1 MNSYLILIS
10 LSYIAVIVLVVWLGF
25 GKRLSV
31 LSKITLALLLPLVY
45 FLHWT
50 GLQEIKGWPSDQ
62 NLPSQFELIGADI
75 QEPNPLKDIKGN
87 IHLWIRPEDNGP
99 PRAFALT
106 YSRELHKKL
115 FDTKRR
121 IAQGRRQIGLLY
133 DQNSGQSGVSIGGNM
148 KLGFRNAPRK
158 RLPPKN

>member
-10 LSYIAVIVLVVWLGF
+10 ISYVAIIVLISWLGF
-25 GKRLSV
+25 SKRISV
-31 LSKITLALLLPLVY
+31 RIKIIIAILLPCVY

-50 GLQEIKGWPSDQ
+50 GLQESKGWPSDQ
-62 NLPSQFELIGADI
+62 SLPSQFELISADI
-75 QEPNPLKDIKGN
+75 QEPNPLKGIEGD
-87 IHLWIRPEDNGP
+87 IHLWIRPEDDGK
-99 PRAFALT
+99 PRAYVLT
-106 YSRELHKKL
+106 YSRELHQKL

-133 DQNSGQSGVSIGGNM
+133 DQSSGQSGVSIGGNM

>member
-1 MNSYLILIS
+1 MNNYLILIS
-10 LSYIAVIVLVVWLGF
+10 ISYIAVIVLICWLGF

-31 LSKITLALLLPLVY
+31 TSKILIAILLPLVY

-50 GLQEIKGWPSDQ
+50 GLQESKGWPSDQ
-62 NLPSQFELIGADI
+62 TLPTQFELIGADI
-75 QEPNPLKDIKGN
+75 QEPNSLKDIKGN
-87 IHLWIRPEDNGP
+87 IHLWIRPEDNGA
-99 PRAFALT
+99 PRAYALP
-106 YSRELHKKL
+106 YSRDLHKKL

-133 DQNSGQSGVSIGGNM
+133 DQSSGQSGVNIGGNM

>member
-1 MNSYLILIS
+1 MNNYLILIS
-10 LSYIAVIVLVVWLGF
+10 ISYIAVIVLVTWLGF

-31 LSKITLALLLPLVY
+31 LSKIILAILLPLVY

-50 GLQEIKGWPSDQ
+50 GLQESKGWPSDQ
-62 NLPSQFELIGADI
+62 TLPTQFELISADI
-75 QEPNPLKDIKGN
+75 QEPNPLKDIEGD

-99 PRAFALT
+99 PRAYVLT

-133 DQNSGQSGVSIGGNM
+133 DQSSGQSGVSIGGNM